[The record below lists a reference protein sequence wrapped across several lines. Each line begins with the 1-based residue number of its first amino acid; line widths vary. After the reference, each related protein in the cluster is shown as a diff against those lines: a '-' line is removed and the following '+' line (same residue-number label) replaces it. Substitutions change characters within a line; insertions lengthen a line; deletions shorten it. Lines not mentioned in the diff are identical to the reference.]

1 MRSQVHCYPHRD
13 MKVVIGLL
21 RGVNLAG
28 RNQIKMDVLRALC
41 ESIGLCNPLTW
52 LQSGNVIFSTKE
64 RNLPKLARRIEGAIE
79 KKVGFRP
86 DVVLRTPDELRKVIE
101 KNPFIKR
108 KDVEGSKL
116 LVTFFEDAPAPEV
129 REQILNIKGHP
140 EEIHVMSRELYI
152 YYPDGMGR
160 SKLNPVLNR
169 VLKNKGTARNW
180 NTVGKL
186 LEMAAEME
194 NNC

>member
-1 MRSQVHCYPHRD
+1 

-28 RNQIKMDVLRALC
+28 RHQIKMDVLRALC
-41 ESIGLCNPLTW
+41 ESLGLCNPQTW
-52 LQSGNVIFSTKE
+52 LQSGNVIFTTKE
-64 RNLPKLARRIEGAIE
+64 RDLPKLARRMESAIE

-86 DVVLRTPDELRKVIE
+86 DVVLRTSDELREVIT
-101 KNPFIKR
+101 KNPFTKR
-108 KDVEGSKL
+108 NDIEGSKL

-129 REQILNIKGHP
+129 REQVLRIKGHP
-140 EEIHVMSRELYI
+140 EEIHMASRELYI

-160 SKLNPVLNR
+160 SKLNPVLTR
-169 VLKNKGTARNW
+169 ALKNKGTARNW

-186 LEMAAEME
+186 LEMSEKME
-194 NNC
+194 L